1 MPPIFAASA
10 CAGHTGAVDV
20 RIVGVELPGRTCA
33 DPRPGGLVYENVHVG
48 VQRRRDV
55 VDTIPADAPT
65 AVWNLSIE
73 PVARD
78 GDLDFRGPF
87 VQGRRGDR
95 FLYLSWGSVDPEGHF
110 EMFRRAKLML
120 DAVGAEL
127 ARAAEQ
133 PGMGLVGTLGLT
145 HGDGMPRC
153 AAVRPPVIAWTV
165 DPV

>member
-1 MPPIFAASA
+1 M
-10 CAGHTGAVDV
+10 DV
-20 RIVGVELPGRTCA
+20 RIVGVELPGLTCS

-55 VDTIPADAPT
+55 VDTIPGDAPT
-65 AVWNLSIE
+65 AVWNLTIE
-73 PVARD
+73 PVTRD

-95 FLYLSWGSVDPEGHF
+95 FLYLSWGSVDAKGHF

-120 DAVGAEL
+120 DAVGAEMV
-127 ARAAEQ
+127 RAAQ
-133 PGMGLVGTLGLT
+133 RPDTRLVGTLGLT
-145 HGDGMPRC
+145 HDDGMPRC

-165 DPV
+165 DQV